1 MVELIQNVTPGIEQ
15 AAASSASRPV
25 SPAKAKARPA
35 ASTGGAAPPSRSTG
49 DVSSLVN
56 DINGLVF
63 ELSATKVTFAVDD
76 ATGRSVV
83 RVLNK
88 ETGDVIRQLPPEELL
103 NLVARMRQLT
113 GLIFNEEA

>member
-1 MVELIQNVTPGIEQ
+1 MIDTIQNVTGIEQ
-15 AAASSASRPV
+15 APVPSTTRPV
-25 SPAKAKARPA
+25 SSDKAKARPVE
-35 ASTGGAAPPSRSTG
+35 STGRSSPPAPSTG
-49 DVSSLVN
+49 DLSRLADDV
-56 DINGLVF
+56 NGLVY
-63 ELSATKVTFAVDD
+63 ELSATKVTFDVDD
-76 ATGRSVV
+76 ATGRHVV